1 MTGAATG
8 NRNNALYD
16 TSRAL
21 EERKMSSF
29 EDIRESERD
38 GRLLHLG
45 IYGAILLVKC
55 QSLKLQY
62 ASDYGAPLLLHPG
75 FFFLSRF
82 LYEREFRLSCA
93 SSQNRSVPCFERI
106 GTRVYRTR

>member
-1 MTGAATG
+1 MADAATG

-16 TSRAL
+16 APRTL

-55 QSLKLQY
+55 QSLKLRLCV
-62 ASDYGAPLLLHPG
+62 GLRAPLLHPG
-75 FFFLSRF
+75 FFFFPVF

-93 SSQNRSVPCFERI
+93 SLQDRSVPCFERI
-106 GTRVYRTR
+106 GTRFCRTR